1 MKLFKVRANYVKL
14 ALVEGE
20 ENKSVSENRLFEA
33 ISYKD
38 AENQATE
45 FLKNSIAGEC
55 EFDITKVSYDEIVP
69 KKPFVYTEE
78 QMENVE
84 LEETFWYEVR
94 VTFIQDSENG
104 VKYIGRKM
112 LVEAEDFEV
121 AIEYVKNHLADSQDE
136 WFFTKMEETP
146 IEEVIFLNLENKEE
160 E

>member
-1 MKLFKVRANYVKL
+1 MKLFKVKATYVKL

-69 KKPFVYTEE
+69 KKPEE
-78 QMENVE
+78 QIEEDAE

-94 VTFIQDSENG
+94 VTFIQNSENG

-121 AIEYVKNHLADSQDE
+121 AIEYVKNYLADSQDE

-160 E
+160 K